1 MADVITPEQS
11 AVVAR
16 TLFLPTIQRMG
27 ILCSSLISTTGNGDF
42 ALWAPLTVMEKM
54 LADLKWEQAQAP
66 ERFLSLIALT
76 LRRYAEKC
84 DVHLMAVIAAGTA
97 GAPMPEFAV
106 WTDADT
112 MSVYDQIDAQFPAPA
127 VEPEPDAPPAP
138 GGQGTATA
146 PPCVYCGGPSAEAPN
161 GCSACNPAPEPGQ

>member
-1 MADVITPEQS
+1 MSNVITPEQS

-27 ILCSSLISTTGNGDF
+27 ILCSSLIYTAGNGDF

-84 DVHLMAVIAAGTA
+84 EVHLMAVIAAGTA

-127 VEPEPDAPPAP
+127 VEPEPAAPPPLHPADCQCRGTGLVLHEASSRDVPYPCP
-138 GGQGTATA
+138 G
-146 PPCVYCGGPSAEAPN
+146 PV
-161 GCSACNPAPEPGQ
+161 EPGQ